1 MKWLTSFEA
10 AAAAAAAVAA
20 EADVGRSKSEKI
32 LEKRNPVELAG
43 G

>member
-1 MKWLTSFEA
+1 MKWLTSEDA
-10 AAAAAAAVAA
+10 LETEGRAEVA

-32 LEKRNPVELAG
+32 LVKRNPVELAG